1 MGMKYSHQISKVLV
15 ARDKYL
21 VHVLQIF
28 AIRVLFIEKNCPIYV
43 EWDHSNM
50 RCSNFQNIKI
60 SLFLHCCCHLL
71 TKFCIGNSTSK

>member
-21 VHVLQIF
+21 VHVLQIS

-43 EWDHSNM
+43 EWDIVT
-50 RCSNFQNIKI
+50 CAVQIFKI
-60 SLFLHCCCHLL
+60 SKFLSFY
-71 TKFCIGNSTSK
+71 TAVAIY